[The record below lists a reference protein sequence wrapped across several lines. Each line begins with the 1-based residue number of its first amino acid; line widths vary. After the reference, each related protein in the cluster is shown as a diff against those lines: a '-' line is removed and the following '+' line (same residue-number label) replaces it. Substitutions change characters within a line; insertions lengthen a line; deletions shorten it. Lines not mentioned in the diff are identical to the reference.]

1 MMIQLELQ
9 GKNVMKRIAAW
20 FRRAA
25 VVLMAANMGLMPT
38 TLPAMSQGVNILSTS
53 TDQEVKLGLDKSIVV
68 DLPSDATDILVA
80 NPDVADAVTRSSRR
94 IYFFGKEVGRTN
106 VFVFG
111 TGGEQIAS
119 FDLVIE
125 RDVSGLVQYLRRFL
139 PTANIDAEIINDN
152 VVLTGTVRSPLDA
165 AKAEELATIYVTGG
179 EATGTQEVGQ
189 NVNAVTEARRSSI
202 VNLLQL
208 VGQDQ
213 VLLRVTVA
221 EVTRRALKDLGV
233 NLSLD
238 SATGSN
244 AFSLTGK
251 STAGKLTLGGK
262 GTIGGYELES
272 TLNALEQNGVMRT
285 VAEPTLVAVSG
296 RRASFQVGAEG
307 TVTSVGAD
315 DSSTSS
321 VEYGVTLN
329 FTPTVLA
336 EGRIALQ
343 IETELNEPTNEL
355 TIEAGANATVQ
366 QRKTRSAST
375 EVEMSSGGTMMMAG
389 LIRDQFSIDQN
400 RVPGL
405 GRIPIFGT
413 LFRERSY
420 ERTETELV
428 VIVRP
433 FLVRQ
438 TSPDQIQR
446 PDHGFEPAADGPQN
460 FLGRVN
466 RLYGVARKKSSLPAW
481 RGNVGYIYK

>member
-1 MMIQLELQ
+1 M
-9 GKNVMKRIAAW
+9 NRIAAW
-20 FRRAA
+20 SRRMAVLLLAA
-25 VVLMAANMGLMPT
+25 AIGLPPA
-38 TLPAMSQGVNILSTS
+38 TLPAMGQGVNILTTG

-80 NPDVADAVTRSSRR
+80 NPDVADAVTRTSRR

-111 TGGEQIAS
+111 VGGEQIAS

-139 PTANIDAEIINDN
+139 PTANIDAEIVNDN

-179 EATGTQEVGQ
+179 EATGSQEIDTAINGI
-189 NVNAVTEARRSSI
+189 TARRTSSI

-213 VLLRVTVA
+213 VMLRVTVA

-238 SATGSN
+238 STTSSS
-244 AFSLTGK
+244 AFSLTGT
-251 STAGKLTLGGK
+251 SEAGKLTLGGK

-296 RRASFQVGAEG
+296 REARFQVGAEG
-307 TVTSVGAD
+307 TVTVVGAD
-315 DSSTSS
+315 DSSTES

-329 FTPTVLA
+329 FKPTVLA
-336 EGRIALQ
+336 EGRIALE

-355 TIEAGANATVQ
+355 TIEVGANATVQ
-366 QRKTRSAST
+366 QRKTRRAST

-389 LIRDQFSIDQN
+389 LIRDQFSVDMN
-400 RVPGL
+400 RTPGL

-413 LFRERSY
+413 LFRERKY

-446 PDHGFEPAADGPQN
+446 PDHGFEPAADGAQN

-466 RLYGVARKKSSLPAW
+466 RLYGVARKKSALPAW

>member
-1 MMIQLELQ
+1 
-9 GKNVMKRIAAW
+9 MKRIAACA
-20 FRRAA
+20 RRLA
-25 VVLMAANMGLMPT
+25 VVLLASATGLTPAA
-38 TLPAMSQGVNILSTS
+38 LPAMGQGVNILSTS

-68 DLPSDATDILVA
+68 DLPADATDILVA
-80 NPDVADAVTRSSRR
+80 NPEVADAVTRTSRR
-94 IYFFGKEVGRTN
+94 IYFFGKKVGRTN

-111 TGGEQIAS
+111 AGGNQLAS

-125 RDVSGLVQYLRRFL
+125 RDVAGLVQYLRRFL
-139 PTANIDAEIINDN
+139 PTANIDAEIVNDN

-165 AKAEELATIYVTGG
+165 SKAEQLATIYVTGG
-179 EATGTQEVGQ
+179 EATGGEVIATDINGL
-189 NVNAVTEARRSSI
+189 TSEKTSSI

-213 VLLRVTVA
+213 VMLRVTVA

-233 NLSLD
+233 NLSLN
-238 SATGSN
+238 SATGSS
-244 AFSLTGK
+244 AFNLTGT
-251 STAGKLTLGGK
+251 SEAGQLTLGGS
-262 GTIGGYELES
+262 GTIGGYELDA

-296 RRASFQVGAEG
+296 REATFQVGAEG
-307 TVTSVGAD
+307 TVTVVGD
-315 DSSTSS
+315 DNSSTES

-355 TIEAGANATVQ
+355 TIEAGSNATVQ
-366 QRKTRSAST
+366 QRKTRRAST

-400 RVPGL
+400 RTPGL

-446 PDHGFEPAADGPQN
+446 PDYGFEPAADGPQN

-466 RLYGVARKKSSLPAW
+466 RLYGVARKKSTLPAW